1 MNAFYTR
8 VTVLAMI
15 GLLTVPVASAQDED
29 KDKAA
34 DLEAYSVGDRRPAID
49 PQKITIERPTIQNDF
64 KLDIPKPSASGIQMA
79 RPTFQVMS
87 EPEAAPAAQN
97 TPTRTADS
105 SGTTPAVNPAGGET
119 RAIRPLRMDPPD
131 YPRDA
136 YRRRQEGYVVVEF
149 TINAQGET
157 ENIDVIEAQPRGAF
171 DAEARRAVARWTF
184 EPAMRD
190 GRAISQRI
198 RHTLEFTLKGK

>member
-1 MNAFYTR
+1 MNTFYTR
-8 VTVLAMI
+8 IAVLAVA

-29 KDKAA
+29 KAA
-34 DLEAYSVGDRRPAID
+34 DLEAYSVGDSRPSID

-87 EPEAAPAAQN
+87 EPEAPVAQQPA
-97 TPTRTADS
+97 TRTADS
-105 SGTTPAVNPAGGET
+105 GGVTPAVNPPRGET

-149 TINAQGET
+149 TINAQGGT
-157 ENIDVIEAQPRGAF
+157 ENIEVVEAQPRGAF

-190 GRAISQRI
+190 GRVIPQRI
-198 RHTLEFTLKGK
+198 RHTLEFTLTGK